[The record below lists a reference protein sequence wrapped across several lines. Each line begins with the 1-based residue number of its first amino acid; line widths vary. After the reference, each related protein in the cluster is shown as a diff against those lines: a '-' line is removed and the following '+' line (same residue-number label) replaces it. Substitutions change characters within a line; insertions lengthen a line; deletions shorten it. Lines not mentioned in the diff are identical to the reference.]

1 MYRRGARGRAILLV
15 LLALSIVLIT
25 LDFRSG
31 GGGPLGEAKDISS
44 SIVAPIQR
52 GITAVTRPIGN
63 FFSSIGNIAGLKSEN
78 SQLKNELQSAN
89 EKLNEYPA
97 LQKDN
102 ARLRQILELRQSW
115 TSMKTVT
122 AQVIGVPP
130 DNYKWAVFIDK
141 GRADGIHKDQAVID
155 PEGLVGKIVQVG
167 NHQATVL
174 LLIDPEAAAAAK
186 VSEGKKTISG
196 LVQGNGGN
204 EDLSLTGVTGNEK
217 VDVGKLVETDFYN
230 GGVFPAG
237 IPIGTINF
245 VGGDQRAL
253 EQTIKVH
260 PKVDFSNLDYVQ
272 ILLGTGKKPFHGGR

>member
-186 VSEGKKTISG
+186 VSEGKKTVSG

-204 EDLSLTGVTGNEK
+204 EDLSLTGVAANEK
-217 VDVGKLVETDFYN
+217 VDVGKPVETDFYN

-237 IPIGTINF
+237 IPIGTITF

-272 ILLGTGKKPFHGGR
+272 ILLGTGKKPFHGGG